1 MMCKKAG
8 VHSSP
13 HVNASGAGQS
23 TSMQWGR
30 CCGTGEGVR
39 SCAAVVCA
47 QESIDHNRPS
57 GAKGVFW
64 KSATVCT
71 TMGPGVRVSYPNLRD
86 LSLAK

>member
-1 MMCKKAG
+1 
-8 VHSSP
+8 
-13 HVNASGAGQS
+13 
-23 TSMQWGR
+23 
-30 CCGTGEGVR
+30 
-39 SCAAVVCA
+39 VCA